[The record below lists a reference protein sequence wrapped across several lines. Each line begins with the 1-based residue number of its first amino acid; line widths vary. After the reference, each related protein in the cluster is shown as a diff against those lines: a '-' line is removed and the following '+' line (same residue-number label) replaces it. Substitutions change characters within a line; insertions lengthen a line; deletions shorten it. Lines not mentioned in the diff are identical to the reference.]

1 MDTTSAT
8 AVTNTAKR
16 SKEVCT
22 IPPAPPEV
30 VAVLT
35 AGLKSTRFVYP
46 SDGSIRAIE
55 VWEPP
60 VVADKAIGTAI
71 WLRLQDLEAHTAP
84 AEPGRLMSRVLV
96 LLSHYRQASHSDV
109 VEQGIADDWADDLG
123 CFPMWAI
130 DEAAR
135 RWRKSKKFRPQ
146 IAEML
151 DLCEEATREA
161 VKERDRLRKILEVTK
176 ASKNPLVER
185 TRLLTRTLLKVVD

>member
-8 AVTNTAKR
+8 AVTTIAKR
-16 SKEVCT
+16 SKEVGT

-35 AGLKSTRFVYP
+35 AGLKSTKFVYP

-96 LLSHYRQASHSDV
+96 LLSHYRQASHSDA

>member
-8 AVTNTAKR
+8 AETTIAKR
-16 SKEVCT
+16 SKEVRT

-60 VVADKAIGTAI
+60 VVTDKAIGTAI

-96 LLSHYRQASHSDV
+96 LLSHYRQASHSDA

-185 TRLLTRTLLKVVD
+185 TRLLTRTVLKVVD

>member
-1 MDTTSAT
+1 MDTTSAK
-8 AVTNTAKR
+8 AVTTIAKR
-16 SKEVCT
+16 SKEVGT
-22 IPPAPPEV
+22 IPPTPPEV

-96 LLSHYRQASHSDV
+96 LLSHYRQASHSDA